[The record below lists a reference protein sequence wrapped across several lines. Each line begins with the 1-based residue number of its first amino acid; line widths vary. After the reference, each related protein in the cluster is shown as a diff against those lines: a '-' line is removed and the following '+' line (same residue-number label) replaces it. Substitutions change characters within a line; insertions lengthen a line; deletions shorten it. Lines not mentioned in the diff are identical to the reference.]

1 MFKYTI
7 KEIDKEA
14 SLDMI
19 VRYHYSNTLPKINKH
34 YIGFFL
40 NNTLVGVVTLGYG
53 TRPKHTIK
61 KIFPTLDTKD
71 YLEIGRM
78 CMLDSMPKNSESQML
93 SQLIKYIRENY
104 PEVKVLF
111 TWADGMLGK
120 AGYVYQAANFY
131 YASYSNTDMYLYNGI
146 KIHPRQ
152 TKKLFGLE
160 NDPRITV
167 RPTLKQLN
175 KYGIKHYKGMQLK
188 YIYFLCNKRL
198 KKKLL
203 KEAAVDLNFNYPK
216 TKDLK
221 WKVKNK
227 DGKWVTWFYPPE
239 YKSDIKLNT
248 LHGKN

>member
-14 SLDMI
+14 ALDMI
-19 VRYHYSNTLPKINKH
+19 VRYHYSNTLPKINKY

-40 NNTLVGVVTLGYG
+40 NNILVGVVTLGWG

-61 KIFPTLDTKD
+61 KIFPTLETKD

-93 SQLIKYIRENY
+93 SQLIKYIKENY
-104 PEVKVLF
+104 PEVKLLF

-131 YASYSNTDMYLYNGI
+131 YAGYSNTDMYLYNRI

-167 RPTLKQLN
+167 RPTLQQLN

-188 YIYFLCNKRL
+188 YIYFLCNKKL

-203 KEAAVDLNFNYPK
+203 KEATVDLNFNYPK
-216 TKDLK
+216 IKDLK
-221 WKVKNK
+221 WKVKNEK
-227 DGKWVTWFYPPE
+227 GKWVTSFNPPE
-239 YKSDIKLNT
+239 YKSDNKLDT
-248 LHGKN
+248 LHRKN

>member
-61 KIFPTLDTKD
+61 KIFPTLETKD

-93 SQLIKYIRENY
+93 SQLIN
-104 PEVKVLF
+104 
-111 TWADGMLGK
+111 
-120 AGYVYQAANFY
+120 
-131 YASYSNTDMYLYNGI
+131 
-146 KIHPRQ
+146 
-152 TKKLFGLE
+152 
-160 NDPRITV
+160 
-167 RPTLKQLN
+167 
-175 KYGIKHYKGMQLK
+175 
-188 YIYFLCNKRL
+188 
-198 KKKLL
+198 
-203 KEAAVDLNFNYPK
+203 
-216 TKDLK
+216 
-221 WKVKNK
+221 
-227 DGKWVTWFYPPE
+227 
-239 YKSDIKLNT
+239 
-248 LHGKN
+248 

>member
-14 SLDMI
+14 ALDMI
-19 VRYHYSNTLPKINKH
+19 VRYHYSNTLPKINKY

-40 NNTLVGVVTLGYG
+40 NNTLVGVVILGYG

-221 WKVKNK
+221 
-227 DGKWVTWFYPPE
+227 
-239 YKSDIKLNT
+239 
-248 LHGKN
+248 

>member
-14 SLDMI
+14 ALDMI
-19 VRYHYSNTLPKINKH
+19 VRYHYSNTLPKINKY

-78 CMLDSMPKNSESQML
+78 CMLDSMPRNSESQML
-93 SQLIKYIRENY
+93 SQLVKYIKVNY
-104 PEVKVLF
+104 PEIKVLF

-120 AGYVYQAANFY
+120 VGYVYQSANFY

-167 RPTLKQLN
+167 RPTLQQLN
-175 KYGIKHYKGMQLK
+175 KYGIKHYKGIQLK

-203 KEAAVDLNFNYPK
+203 KEATVDLNFNYPK
-216 TKDLK
+216 IKDLK
-221 WKVKNK
+221 WKVKNEK
-227 DGKWVTWFYPPE
+227 GKWVTSFNPPE
-239 YKSDIKLNT
+239 YKSDNKLDT
-248 LHGKN
+248 LHRKN

>member
-14 SLDMI
+14 ALDMI

-93 SQLIKYIRENY
+93 SQLIKYIKANY
-104 PEVKVLF
+104 PEVKLLF
-111 TWADGMLGK
+111 T
-120 AGYVYQAANFY
+120 
-131 YASYSNTDMYLYNGI
+131 
-146 KIHPRQ
+146 
-152 TKKLFGLE
+152 
-160 NDPRITV
+160 
-167 RPTLKQLN
+167 
-175 KYGIKHYKGMQLK
+175 
-188 YIYFLCNKRL
+188 
-198 KKKLL
+198 
-203 KEAAVDLNFNYPK
+203 
-216 TKDLK
+216 
-221 WKVKNK
+221 
-227 DGKWVTWFYPPE
+227 
-239 YKSDIKLNT
+239 
-248 LHGKN
+248 